1 MFWESLGNS
10 DQQLNEG
17 LPIPGVDILP
27 ALGMSIIS
35 VYGKIS
41 LRLDI
46 NLDMYMIQQFIHV
59 IYNLW

>member
-27 ALGMSIIS
+27 ALGIIIIS
-35 VYGKIS
+35 VYDKIS

-46 NLDMYMIQQFIHV
+46 NLDMYMIQFICY
-59 IYNLW
+59 I